1 MSFINNSIEPF
12 LGYRKSDKNQDF
24 AKSCLGMVFI
34 KKLVSKKKENV
45 PKFPS
50 ILE

>member
-12 LGYRKSDKNQDF
+12 LGYRKSVKNQDF

-34 KKLVSKKKENV
+34 KKLVSKKKEKYQN
-45 PKFPS
+45 FPAY
-50 ILE
+50 